1 MVRLLTVGKT
11 KPRQQKQ
18 IMENVVRQFASIFTA
33 IALLLAAVSVS
44 ASDLDSDTI
53 NNWAN
58 TMEDIEVW
66 AQENEI
72 SDQDMVDPDDP
83 TNLESS
89 MARAASNH
97 EGMQD
102 IISSHGFNN
111 GDEWASTGAR
121 IVNAYG
127 AVVME
132 EDQAGTYEDMEQQMQ
147 AQMQQL
153 EEDPNISE
161 EQLAMIREQMDNA
174 LAMMQRMSDAPE
186 GDKEAVRAN
195 RSRLDEVFEQQ
206 QP

>member
-1 MVRLLTVGKT
+1 M
-11 KPRQQKQ
+11 RQL
-18 IMENVVRQFASIFTA
+18 ATIFTA
-33 IALLLAAVSVS
+33 IALVLAAVSVS

-53 NNWAN
+53 DNWAS

-66 AQENEI
+66 AQENQI
-72 SDQDMVDPDDP
+72 SDEDMVDPDDP

-89 MARAASNH
+89 MARAVDNH

-102 IISSHGFNN
+102 IITSHGFSD

-132 EDQAGTYEDMEQQMQ
+132 EDQAGSYDDMQEQME

-153 EEDPNISE
+153 EQDPNISD

-174 LAMMQRMSDAPE
+174 LAMMQQMSEAPE
-186 GDKEAVRAN
+186 GDKQAVRDN
-195 RSRLDEVFEQQ
+195 RARLDSVFEQQ
-206 QP
+206 QPQMQ